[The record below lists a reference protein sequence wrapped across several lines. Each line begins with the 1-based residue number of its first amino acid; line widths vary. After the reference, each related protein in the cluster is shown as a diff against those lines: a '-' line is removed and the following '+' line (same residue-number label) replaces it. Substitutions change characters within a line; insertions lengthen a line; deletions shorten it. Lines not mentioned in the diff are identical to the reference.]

1 MHKCILSVLAIKTMA
16 LGPTMLAE
24 LHELL
29 IDNGAQ
35 KRLYV
40 LLYQGNA
47 SIH

>member
-1 MHKCILSVLAIKTMA
+1 MHFISPGDQNHG
-16 LGPTMLAE
+16 LGTTMLAE

-29 IDNGAQ
+29 NDNGAQ

-47 SIH
+47 SIR

>member
-1 MHKCILSVLAIKTMA
+1 MYFISPGDQNHG
-16 LGPTMLAE
+16 LGTTMLAE